1 MKKKKKI
8 IIAAAASAVLL
19 VSVTGVIIWKHG
31 SGNDDSTKVFVTPVS
46 DINTVNSATSLSG
59 QCFSG
64 VIESQKTL
72 DVKYDTSKQI
82 KEILVKEGDQVE
94 EGTELFT
101 YDVDAMEL
109 QLEQGELEIEK
120 SNNNI
125 DSMKKQI
132 TQLQADK
139 KNASSDDQYSYSAQ
153 IQSLETDISK
163 AEYDIKVKN
172 TELEKLKNSI
182 KNATVK
188 AEMAGTVKKI
198 NSVNSSDSSQTA
210 DGGDGTSGDVVMTII
225 ASGDFRVKGK
235 VNEQTM
241 QAIST
246 DMPVII
252 RSRIDDTQTWTGT
265 VSEIGTEPE
274 QDNNSDIYGG
284 SSDEMTSSSSYPFYV
299 KLDSI
304 DGLILGQ
311 HVIIEPD
318 SGQSDTTEKTGI
330 WLYSDY
336 IVTDDNGKTFVWA
349 VDKKGRL
356 EKKYVETGETDENY
370 GDCQIT
376 SGLSDND
383 KIAYPSDGYEEGMS
397 TTTDEEE
404 ANFEEES
411 SDTDS
416 DVNPDE
422 SHDENADDEGIMPY
436 DENSDEN
443 TDGAIDGGDEPVF
456 DENSDEE
463 TDSESG
469 GILGGLLGGKDD
481 SSDDDSS
488 ISDATPKG

>member
-31 SGNDDSTKVFVTPVS
+31 SGSDDSTKVFVTPVS
-46 DINTVNSATSLSG
+46 DINTVNSAISLSG

-120 SNNNI
+120 SNNDI

-198 NSVNSSDSSQTA
+198 NSVSSSDSSQTA
-210 DGGDGTSGDVVMTII
+210 DGGDGTPSDVVMTII

-304 DGLILGQ
+304 DGLMLGQ
-311 HVIIEPD
+311 HVII
-318 SGQSDTTEKTGI
+318 
-330 WLYSDY
+330 
-336 IVTDDNGKTFVWA
+336 
-349 VDKKGRL
+349 
-356 EKKYVETGETDENY
+356 
-370 GDCQIT
+370 
-376 SGLSDND
+376 
-383 KIAYPSDGYEEGMS
+383 
-397 TTTDEEE
+397 
-404 ANFEEES
+404 
-411 SDTDS
+411 
-416 DVNPDE
+416 
-422 SHDENADDEGIMPY
+422 
-436 DENSDEN
+436 
-443 TDGAIDGGDEPVF
+443 
-456 DENSDEE
+456 
-463 TDSESG
+463 
-469 GILGGLLGGKDD
+469 
-481 SSDDDSS
+481 
-488 ISDATPKG
+488 